1 MSQLGALVQEIEK
14 VVRRVLAEQ
23 SGNPDGDV
31 ADAGDVT
38 QLKRENTGLR
48 NRVKALEERADAIEK
63 QLKTSSVT
71 ASAGTAS
78 AKGTAHGTK

>member
-1 MSQLGALVQEIEK
+1 MSQLGALIQEIEK

-48 NRVKALEERADAIEK
+48 NRVKTLEERVDAIEAK
-63 QLKTSSVT
+63 LKTSVT

-78 AKGTAHGTK
+78 VKGTAHGTK